1 MRLVID
7 NISILD
13 LKKDLYFVTVD
24 FFAKLYLMFP
34 IAGLPL
40 LTFEI
45 KLTICCLKISFI
57 IKFYK
62 KAFLKRGSSDA
73 FLLKIILLWL
83 VYQDLG

>member
-40 LTFEI
+40 LTLEI